1 MFPEAFLSKIK
12 HISFDFDGTLID
24 SLPIMKVA
32 WESSMV
38 ALNINC
44 EFSEYKKHIGVPFPM
59 ILELLGLSSYEK
71 DLSKLYFACTKRHYR
86 DVKTFYG
93 VHDVF
98 NWASKTGIS
107 TSIITSKPREN
118 TQFLC
123 DKLNIPSDFLVCG
136 DDYCHGKPNA
146 FVAST
151 VLENFDVLPSE
162 VLYVGDM
169 VVDFQFA
176 LNTGMRFV
184 FFDGNGINRLPDNI
198 VNAIDTISCLT
209 ELMSYSRS

>member
-1 MFPEAFLSKIK
+1 M
-12 HISFDFDGTLID
+12 
-24 SLPIMKVA
+24 
-32 WESSMV
+32 
-38 ALNINC
+38 
-44 EFSEYKKHIGVPFPM
+44 
-59 ILELLGLSSYEK
+59 
-71 DLSKLYFACTKRHYR
+71 
-86 DVKTFYG
+86 
-93 VHDVF
+93 
-98 NWASKTGIS
+98 
-107 TSIITSKPREN
+107 
-118 TQFLC
+118 
-123 DKLNIPSDFLVCG
+123 CG

-209 ELMSYSRS
+209 ELMRYSRS